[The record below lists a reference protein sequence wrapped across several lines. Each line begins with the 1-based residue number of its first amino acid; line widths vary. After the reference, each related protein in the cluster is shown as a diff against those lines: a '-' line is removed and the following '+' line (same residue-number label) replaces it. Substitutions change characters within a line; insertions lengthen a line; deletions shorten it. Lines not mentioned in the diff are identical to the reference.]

1 MQRWIQKMV
10 LAVLIFSDGFVWAHK
25 DKWAQP
31 KDKRLLQKNYFFQG
45 MRGLVEVKIADAKI
59 SQVSATVFS
68 GLRKLKRLSLYKNNI
83 TVLAKVS
90 K

>member
-1 MQRWIQKMV
+1 MYVGIMTIAQDIIKPFVVPLPWIFEPTKINA
-10 LAVLIFSDGFVWAHK
+10 LKKSL
-25 DKWAQP
+25 
-31 KDKRLLQKNYFFQG
+31 FQG